1 MAVDETILADF
12 KENNLDAFYR
22 CIYPSLLL
30 FASDKLSPNYAF
42 LAEDCVQDAI
52 FSAYGKRHDFHSFH
66 AFMSYLYTCI
76 RNKAFSLLRKEKSSG
91 RYLSEFK
98 ATLEGDLSMEMDG
111 RETVREIFN
120 LVNSLPE
127 AYRKTFELSF
137 MEGLSNAD
145 VAKALH
151 LSVSSVKAR
160 KAGIRLKIKEGM
172 EGPMPKVIAGLL
184 FIAYYLIS

>member
-1 MAVDETILADF
+1 MAADETILAGF

-30 FASDKLSPNYAF
+30 FAADRLSPNYAF

-52 FSAYGKRHDFHSFH
+52 FSTYGRRHDFHSFH

-76 RNKAFSLLRKEKSSG
+76 RNKALSLLRKEKSTG
-91 RYLSEFK
+91 RYIAEYK
-98 ATLEGDLSMEMDG
+98 EALEGDLAMEIEG
-111 RETVREIFN
+111 RETIREIFN

-127 AYRKTFELSF
+127 AYRRTFELSF
-137 MEGLSNAD
+137 VEGLSNAD
-145 VAKALH
+145 VAKALN

-172 EGPMPKVIAGLL
+172 DGSLPKVIAGLL
-184 FIAYYLIS
+184 FIAYYLVS